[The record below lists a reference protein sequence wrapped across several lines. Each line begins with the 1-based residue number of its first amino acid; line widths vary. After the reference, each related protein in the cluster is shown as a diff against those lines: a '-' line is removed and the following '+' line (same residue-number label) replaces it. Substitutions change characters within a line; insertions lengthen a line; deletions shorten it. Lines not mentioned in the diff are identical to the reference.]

1 MLYLHLYW
9 KTQEEKM
16 GAAQQIPSLDPTKVL
31 PTKHFELPDEL
42 RHSLHRASDLI
53 RKRRAELREEPLPTS
68 LIGLDSLLGGG
79 LPRGEMVEL
88 VGRGS
93 CGRFAALL
101 ATLRAVTGAG
111 EAAALVDQGAQLD
124 PQAAAE
130 IGIDLE
136 RLLWLRP
143 QQLGDSLAAAELLV
157 HTGFPL
163 VALDLGLPPV
173 RGRAPLAAWL
183 RLARNAAT
191 HQAVVLVGSPYRLSG
206 CAAGVVIA
214 AGRGRG
220 DWSSGGASRLLGG
233 LRAWLHLAR
242 RIGHPDRDRAP
253 NVLTL
258 PEAAFENS
266 EFGMRNEEFP
276 TTHTGSSAPSENTR
290 ERRERNVT
298 AL

>member
-1 MLYLHLYW
+1 
-9 KTQEEKM
+9 M
-16 GAAQQIPSLDPTKVL
+16 GTAQQITELKPTKAL
-31 PTKHFELPDEL
+31 PVRHFELPDEL
-42 RHSLHRASDLI
+42 RSSLHRASDLI
-53 RKRRAELREEPLPTS
+53 RKRRAELREDPLPTS
-68 LIGLDSLLGGG
+68 LTGLDHLLGGG
-79 LPRGEMVEL
+79 LPRGELVEL

-143 QQLGDSLAAAELLV
+143 QNLGDSLAAADLLV

-173 RGRAPLAAWL
+173 RGRVSLAAWL
-183 RLARNAAT
+183 RVARNAAT

-206 CAAGVVIA
+206 CAAGVVVA

-220 DWSSGGASRLLGG
+220 DWSSGGRAARLLAG
-233 LRAWLHLAR
+233 LRSRFSLSKRVGFADLGEALA
-242 RIGHPDRDRAP
+242 
-253 NVLTL
+253 VLTL
-258 PEAAFENS
+258 REAAFGPV
-266 EFGMRNEEFP
+266 F
-276 TTHTGSSAPSENTR
+276 PSETTEIVNRVGGKSEIRNPR
-290 ERRERNVT
+290 ERKEKHVA

>member
-9 KTQEEKM
+9 KTLEEEM
-16 GAAQQIPSLDPTKVL
+16 AVAQHIPRPEPTQVL
-31 PTKHFELPDEL
+31 PEQAFDLPDEL
-42 RHSLHRASDLI
+42 RNSLHRASDLI
-53 RKRRAELREEPLPTS
+53 RKRRTELREDPLPTS
-68 LIGLDSLLGGG
+68 LTALDRLLGGG
-79 LPRGEMVEL
+79 LPRGELVEL

-101 ATLRAVTGAG
+101 TTLRAVTGAG

-143 QQLGDSLAAAELLV
+143 QNLGDSLAAADLLV

-173 RGRAPLAAWL
+173 RGRASLAAWL
-183 RLARNAAT
+183 RVARNAAT

-206 CAAGVVIA
+206 CAAGVVVA

-220 DWSSGGASRLLGG
+220 DWSTGGRAARLLAG
-233 LRAWLHLAR
+233 LRSRFSLSKRVGFADLGESLA
-242 RIGHPDRDRAP
+242 
-253 NVLTL
+253 VLTL
-258 PEAAFENS
+258 REAAFGPV
-266 EFGMRNEEFP
+266 F
-276 TTHTGSSAPSENTR
+276 PSETTEIVNRVSGKSEIPR
-290 ERRERNVT
+290 ERKEKHVT

>member
-16 GAAQQIPSLDPTKVL
+16 AIAQHVPGSKPTKVL
-31 PTKHFELPDEL
+31 STKHFELPDEL

-53 RKRRAELREEPLPTS
+53 RKRRAELRGEALPTS
-68 LIGLDSLLGGG
+68 LTGLDHLLGGG

-111 EAAALVDQGAQLD
+111 EAAAFVDQGAQLD

-143 QQLGDSLAAAELLV
+143 QKLGDSLAAAELLV

-191 HQAVVLVGSPYRLSG
+191 HRAVVLVGSPYRLSG
-206 CAAGVVIA
+206 CAAGVVVA

-233 LRAWLHLAR
+233 LRVWFHLAR
-242 RIGHPDRDRAP
+242 RIGQPDRDHAP

-258 PEAAFENS
+258 PEAAFALPE
-266 EFGMRNEEFP
+266 
-276 TTHTGSSAPSENTR
+276 PSLEPDST
-290 ERRERNVT
+290 ERRARNVT

>member
-9 KTQEEKM
+9 KTQEEEM
-16 GAAQQIPSLDPTKVL
+16 AVAQHVPSSKPTKAL

-42 RHSLHRASDLI
+42 RSSLLRASDLI
-53 RKRRAELREEPLPTS
+53 RKRRAELCEDPLPTS
-68 LIGLDSLLGGG
+68 LAGLDHLLGGG

-143 QQLGDSLAAAELLV
+143 QNLGDSLAAAELLV

-163 VALDLGLPPV
+163 VTLDLGLPPV

-206 CAAGVVIA
+206 CAAGVVVA
-214 AGRGRG
+214 CVPPSQRPPRTTASEQAHR
-220 DWSSGGASRLLGG
+220 SSGPRRDPHRPHASRSSV
-233 LRAWLHLAR
+233 RKF
-242 RIGHPDRDRAP
+242 RIP
-253 NVLTL
+253 
-258 PEAAFENS
+258 NS
-266 EFGMRNEEFP
+266 EFRISNHPPRVCSTLRKQKREE
-276 TTHTGSSAPSENTR
+276 R
-290 ERRERNVT
+290 EKCHSPLR
-298 AL
+298 

>member
-1 MLYLHLYW
+1 MPYLYLYS
-9 KTQEEKM
+9 KTQEETM
-16 GAAQQIPSLDPTKVL
+16 GAAQQITDPKPIKAL
-31 PTKHFELPDEL
+31 PTRHFELPDEL
-42 RHSLHRASDLI
+42 RSVLFRASDLI
-53 RKRRAELREEPLPTS
+53 RRRCAELREEPLPTS
-68 LIGLDSLLGGG
+68 LAGLDHLLGGG

-111 EAAALVDQGAQLD
+111 EAAAFVDQGAQLD

-130 IGIDLE
+130 VGIDLE

-143 QQLGDSLAAAELLV
+143 QSLGDSLAVAELLV

-163 VALDLGLPPV
+163 VVLDLGLPPV

-191 HQAVVLVGSPYRLSG
+191 HRAVVLVGSPYRLSG
-206 CAAGVVIA
+206 CAAGVVVA

-220 DWSSGGASRLLGG
+220 DWSTDGAFPLLNGI
-233 LRAWLHLAR
+233 RAWLHRIR
-242 RIGHPDRDRAP
+242 RIGYSDHDRST

-258 PEAAFENS
+258 PEASFGLMTPGESSGIDQKSKIRNS
-266 EFGMRNEEFP
+266 KSQIR
-276 TTHTGSSAPSENTR
+276 T
-290 ERRERNVT
+290 ERRKNHVT

>member
-1 MLYLHLYW
+1 M
-9 KTQEEKM
+9 M
-16 GAAQQIPSLDPTKVL
+16 GTAQQIPALKPTKAL
-31 PTKHFELPDEL
+31 PARHFELPDEL
-42 RHSLHRASDLI
+42 RSSLHRASDLI
-53 RKRRAELREEPLPTS
+53 RKRRAELREAPLPTS
-68 LIGLDSLLGGG
+68 LAGLDRLLGGG
-79 LPRGEMVEL
+79 LPRGELVEL

-111 EAAALVDQGAQLD
+111 EAAAFVDQGAQLD

-143 QQLGDSLAAAELLV
+143 QNLGDSLAATELLV

-183 RLARNAAT
+183 RIARHAAT

-206 CAAGVVIA
+206 CAAGVVVA

-220 DWSSGGASRLLGG
+220 DWSSGGASRLLNG
-233 LRAWLHLAR
+233 LQAWLHLAR
-242 RIGHPDRDRAP
+242 RIGHPDHETAP

-258 PEAAFENS
+258 PEAALGNS
-266 EFGMRNEEFP
+266 EFGIQNSEFP
-276 TTHTGSSAPSENTR
+276 TTHPGSSAPSEDGR

>member
-1 MLYLHLYW
+1 MVVAQHLPRSEP
-9 KTQEEKM
+9 TQVPPEQHF
-16 GAAQQIPSLDPTKVL
+16 GL
-31 PTKHFELPDEL
+31 PEEL
-42 RHSLHRASDLI
+42 RSSLHRASDLI
-53 RKRRAELREEPLPTS
+53 RKRRMELREDPLPTS
-68 LIGLDSLLGGG
+68 LTGLDRLLGGG
-79 LPRGEMVEL
+79 LPRGELVEL

-111 EAAALVDQGAQLD
+111 EAAAFVDQGAQLD

-143 QQLGDSLAAAELLV
+143 QNLGDSLAAADLLV

-183 RLARNAAT
+183 RVARNAAN
-191 HQAVVLVGSPYRLSG
+191 HQTVVLVGSPYRLSG
-206 CAAGVVIA
+206 CAAGVVVT

-220 DWSSGGASRLLGG
+220 DWSSGGRSARLLAG
-233 LRAWLHLAR
+233 LRSRFSLSKRVGFADLGEAFAVLALR
-242 RIGHPDRDRAP
+242 
-253 NVLTL
+253 
-258 PEAAFENS
+258 EAAFGPVFPKETTEIVNRAGEKS
-266 EFGMRNEEFP
+266 EIRNPKFEIP
-276 TTHTGSSAPSENTR
+276 K
-290 ERRERNVT
+290 ERRERHVT

>member
-1 MLYLHLYW
+1 M
-9 KTQEEKM
+9 
-16 GAAQQIPSLDPTKVL
+16 AVAQHILRPNPTEVL
-31 PTKHFELPDEL
+31 PEQYFDIPEEL
-42 RHSLHRASDLI
+42 RNSLHRASDLI
-53 RKRRAELREEPLPTS
+53 RKRRTELREAPLPTS
-68 LIGLDSLLGGG
+68 LTGLDQLLGGG
-79 LPRGEMVEL
+79 LPRGELVEL

-143 QQLGDSLAAAELLV
+143 QNLGDSLAAADLLV

-173 RGRAPLAAWL
+173 RGRVSLAAWL
-183 RLARNAAT
+183 RVARNAAT

-206 CAAGVVIA
+206 CAAGVVVA

-220 DWSSGGASRLLGG
+220 DWSSGGRSARLLAG
-233 LRAWLHLAR
+233 LRSRFSLSKRVGFADLGEAFAVLALR
-242 RIGHPDRDRAP
+242 EGAFGPVFPNEIAEIVNRAG
-253 NVLTL
+253 
-258 PEAAFENS
+258 EKS
-266 EFGMRNEEFP
+266 EIRNP
-276 TTHTGSSAPSENTR
+276 KSEIPK
-290 ERRERNVT
+290 ERRERHVT
-298 AL
+298 AI